1 MSICWEILIF
11 IFIIFWAAEDVRTGG
26 VGWLG
31 MVLLSIMGAA
41 ARLLTGKASVLGL
54 VSSMLPGLLLIPL
67 SFAGDRYIG
76 GGDVLGFL
84 VCGIYIGFSG
94 TFELMMLSFAGAG
107 IWGLFLLKIRKKD
120 RTSGFPFFPFL
131 LAAQGIRLVL
141 MLIQNM

>member
-11 IFIIFWAAEDVRTGG
+11 IFIIFWAAEDVRTGS
-26 VGWLG
+26 VGWPG
-31 MVLLSIMGAA
+31 MVLLGIMGAA
-41 ARLLTGKASVLGL
+41 ARLLTGKASVPGL

-84 VCGIYIGFSG
+84 VCGIYIGFAG

-107 IWGLFLLKIRKKD
+107 IWGLFLLKIRTKD

-131 LAAQGIRLVL
+131 LAAQEIRLVL